1 MSDCPMMRRLSA
13 LYALGALLA
22 ACGGAQT
29 DATLPDE
36 SDDLDVGGPRISP
49 HLEGTTPADTSLYGT
64 RWAFVEAECTE
75 GPLELTN
82 FTRAA
87 EVNPA
92 VAAGGGTEPGFVI
105 VYDHAFEPGEGDEG
119 PGCRETVVQRATPGA
134 ETDQEWAIHE
144 EARVTVGECTTRVEL
159 DRPGDVR
166 MRGQFLEVYVQR
178 SNWCG
183 GLEVKMV
190 YAPAPPGAGERD
202 GEQVIRHY
210 VAHFNRRD
218 AQALTLLFSQNGSLV
233 EPFNRTVTDQP
244 TRHDGRAQIFEWYN
258 QAFRRTPWLALRLVD
273 VAPGAV
279 PGAYTLRWHYMDP
292 RLDAPFGGQNLFT
305 VAGGEIFETEIAI
318 TESQVEVED
327 PTQEASESAPD
338 VTSDE
343 DIAAEHELGEEAA
356 AVGSAEADAQRDT
369 Q

>member
-1 MSDCPMMRRLSA
+1 MRRFPLFLA
-13 LYALGALLA
+13 LAASLA
-22 ACGGAQT
+22 ACGGSQT
-29 DATLPDE
+29 EPTLPDE

-49 HLEGTTPADTSLYGT
+49 HLEGTTPADASLYGT

-75 GPLELTN
+75 GPLELVN

-92 VAAGGGTEPGFVI
+92 TGPGGRTEAGFVI
-105 VYDHAFEPGEGDEG
+105 VYDHAFEPGEDDEG

-134 ETDQEWAIHE
+134 ETDQEWAMHE
-144 EARVTVGECTTRVEL
+144 EARVTVGECTTRTES

-166 MRGQFLEVYVQR
+166 LRGQFLEVYVQR
-178 SNWCG
+178 SNWCN

-210 VAHFNRRD
+210 VAHWNRRD
-218 AQALTLLFSQNGSLV
+218 AQSLTLLFSQNGSLV

-244 TRHDGRAQIFEWYN
+244 TRHDGRAQIFEWFSG
-258 QAFRRTPWLALRLVD
+258 AFSQTPWLALRLIGVE
-273 VAPGAV
+273 PGAV
-279 PGAYTLRWHYMDP
+279 PGAFTMRWHYMDP
-292 RLDAPFGGQNLFT
+292 RLDAPFGGRNLFT

-318 TESQVEVED
+318 TESQVELED
-327 PTQEASESAPD
+327 PTQEASEAAPD
-338 VTSDE
+338 VTSEQDLE
-343 DIAAEHELGEEAA
+343 AEHELGREAA
-356 AVGSAEADAQRDT
+356 SEGEAEAEAERDE
-369 Q
+369 QVGGAE